1 MVIKKLSD
9 VFEAYPKST
18 ADFMRERGQCFYIPA
33 YQRPFSWGRENIE
46 RLVDDIVHG
55 LDQLLQRNDA
65 TTFIGTLIT
74 IHDTAYTTIDPLVR
88 AQVPSKV
95 MTVIDGQQRLTTLLL
110 VNMVLHDELANRHTS
125 FNKPSDEASVWL
137 YQQCLQTQS
146 ELLDTLEEDM
156 SHGDGHFQWYPRMAR
171 AYLDKW
177 SRLKHEAQ
185 YKSDIAGL
193 LHQYGKHRR
202 SDNPGVFKPDSTRSI
217 SRSYDLV
224 RRMLRRAIAQATHQD
239 IDFPDVASFG
249 ETGYLALTLFNDE
262 LPTPVSE
269 ALESAPT
276 DGCAELFRLLVFGR
290 FALHRVAV
298 TVVTARSED
307 YAFDMFES
315 LNTTGEPL
323 TAFETFRPRVIREE
337 GHSEYQKSTAHGH
350 LGKVEAYLE
359 QFEKAQS
366 RLAAT
371 SNLLI
376 PFALAESGYK
386 LSKRLSDQ
394 RRYLRSTYDSH
405 EKSERDVFL
414 SNMGHT
420 AQLLEGAWDKATWAS
435 SGPSL
440 TGLEPLD
447 TQEKLCFD
455 VLQSTNHRIAIGVLT
470 RFYSAQRNGDE
481 VNIGTVLRAVTAFLA
496 LWRGAKGGTSGI
508 DAAHRDLLSKG
519 RQDAA
524 IPALARLLAGGVS
537 LDAESVCE
545 YFRLALQDEGLG
557 GREAWVAAASSIPIY
572 QHNKDLAR
580 LLLLAATND
589 TTVDPAQPGLIKSAR
604 SGVLPL
610 LNYEKWTDIG
620 SVTVEHIAPQN
631 PGDGSKWSQSI
642 YRDTGMKDCLG
653 NLLLLPAR
661 ANSLISNRPWTEKRL
676 MYKILV
682 ARNREE
688 IEAARQ
694 GAKDA
699 GLDVA
704 MDVLVDNEYLPIV
717 AGVAA
722 FSSDWDAEII
732 SQRSR
737 LLSGLAWDRLSP
749 WLYAPS

>member
-1 MVIKKLSD
+1 MPIKKLSD

-65 TTFIGTLIT
+65 TAFIGTLIT
-74 IHDTAYTTIDPLVR
+74 IHDTDYTTIDPLVR

-110 VNMVLHDELANRHTS
+110 LNMVLHDELANRHS
-125 FNKPSDEASVWL
+125 KFNRSSDESSKWL

-146 ELLDTLEEDM
+146 ELRDTLEEDM
-156 SHGDGHFQWYPRMAR
+156 SHGDGDFRWYPRMTR

-177 SRLKHEAQ
+177 SRLENEAQ
-185 YKSDIAGL
+185 YESDIADL
-193 LHQYGKHRR
+193 LHQYGKHCR
-202 SDNPGVFKPDSTRSI
+202 SDSPGTFRPAGDRLLG
-217 SRSYDLV
+217 RSYDLV
-224 RRMLRRAIAQATHQD
+224 RRTLRRAIAQGTHQD
-239 IDFPDVASFG
+239 IDFPDVAEFG

-262 LPTPVSE
+262 LPPAVADS
-269 ALESAPT
+269 LRESST
-276 DGCAELFRLLVFGR
+276 GKYAELFRLLVFGR

-298 TVVTARSED
+298 TVVTTRSED

-337 GHSEYQKSTAHGH
+337 GHSEYQGSSAHEH
-350 LGKVEAYLE
+350 LSKVEAYLE

-376 PFALAESGYK
+376 PFALAESGYR

-394 RRYLRSTYDSH
+394 RRYLRNAYDNSGAI
-405 EKSERDVFL
+405 ERDTFL
-414 SNMGHT
+414 RNMSHT
-420 AQLLEGAWDKATWAS
+420 AQLLEGAWDKSTWS
-435 SGPSL
+435 PSGPSL
-440 TGLEPLD
+440 MGLDPLD
-447 TQEKLCFD
+447 TEEKLCFD

-470 RFYSAQRNGDE
+470 RFYSEQRNDNDA
-481 VNIGTVLRAVTAFLA
+481 NIGTVLRAVTAFLA
-496 LWRGAKGGTSGI
+496 LWRGARGGTSGI

-519 RQDAA
+519 KPEEGL
-524 IPALARLLAGGVS
+524 PALARLNASGAA
-537 LDAESVCE
+537 LDAETVCG
-545 YFRLALQDEGLG
+545 YFRSALRSEGLDS
-557 GREAWVAAASSIPIY
+557 RDAWVAAASNVAIY
-572 QHNKDLAR
+572 HHNKDLAR
-580 LLLLAATND
+580 LLLLAATHD
-589 TTVDPAQPGLIKSAR
+589 TTVDPAQPGLIKRAR
-604 SGVLPL
+604 QGVLPL
-610 LNYEKWTDIG
+610 LNYEKWMDSG
-620 SVTVEHIAPQN
+620 SVTVEHVAPQN
-631 PGDGSKWSQSI
+631 PGDGSSWSPSI

-653 NLLLLPAR
+653 NLLLLPTR
-661 ANSLISNRPWTEKRL
+661 ANSLISNRPWVEKRV
-676 MYKILV
+676 MYRILA

-694 GAKDA
+694 DMNDA
-699 GLDVA
+699 GLDIA
-704 MDVLVDNEYLPIV
+704 MDALVDNEYLPIV

-722 FSSDWDAEII
+722 YSGNWDAEIV

-737 LLSGLAWDRLSP
+737 LLCGLAWDRLSP
-749 WLYAPS
+749 WLDIAQ